1 MWLEKLFMYISSYCG
16 NLMHYLVS
24 IKQTLYRYL
33 FEGDDL
39 LKKTTE
45 EMENLNLDMVWDV
58 LDWYQTAIVLTRGND
73 VELEAEIT
81 CRIGYVYSK
90 VL

>member
-1 MWLEKLFMYISSYCG
+1 MFNVAGKSIHGHFQLLWKFC
-16 NLMHYLVS
+16 LVNS
-24 IKQTLYRYL
+24 KQSLYL

>member
-1 MWLEKLFMYISSYCG
+1 MWLEKLFMDISSYCG
-16 NLMHYLVS
+16 NLIHCLVNS
-24 IKQTLYRYL
+24 KQTLYL